1 MSTNS
6 RLRRSCA
13 VVVLGMLFLPIG
25 ANAQDFSELPSL
37 VAPGDSL
44 AVLAVGGEEV
54 QGRLV
59 AMTRES
65 LTLDIGGSRVT
76 IAART
81 TARIHKRD
89 STKNGMLIGAIAG
102 GAIGVVSGG
111 LLYAICVNETSN
123 CGATIPL
130 VAGLGAGTGAL
141 IGVGLDGLRH
151 KTVFSGQPDM
161 RFQHEA
167 TSEMFGNVAWG
178 RVDSHGS
185 ANATPQMGA
194 GWGAH
199 FANGLGVEFDVVRS
213 AGESRQT
220 VSCVKLQYDANSP
233 CLGEGAHS
241 LQSVTIASA
250 KLSYAFMRDARIQ
263 PFVTAGAGWATYRQ
277 TRSVAYQPNSRTFGI
292 YDPTKPILIAD
303 QSGFGD
309 DGLVGTFGGGV
320 RVPLSRSLALRTE
333 VTVYPL
339 TTAAQAGLIRGSVGL
354 GYRW

>member
-1 MSTNS
+1 MPTNS
-6 RLRRSCA
+6 CLRRSCA
-13 VVVLGMLFLPIG
+13 VVALGMLFLAIG
-25 ANAQDFSELPSL
+25 ASAQDFSELPSL
-37 VAPGDSL
+37 VTPGDSL

-59 AMTRES
+59 AITRDS

-76 IAART
+76 IAAGT

-89 STKNGMLIGAIAG
+89 STRNGLWIGTIAG
-102 GAIGVVSGG
+102 GAIGVASGA
-111 LLYAICVNETSN
+111 LLYAICVNETGN
-123 CGATIPL
+123 CGGTIPL
-130 VAGLGAGTGAL
+130 VAGLGAGTGVL

-151 KTVFSGQPDM
+151 KTVFSGRPEL

-167 TSEMFGNVAWG
+167 MSEMFGNVAWG

-199 FANGLGVEFDVVRS
+199 FTNGLGVEFDVVRS
-213 AGESRQT
+213 AGQSRQT

-241 LQSVTIASA
+241 LLSVTIASA

-263 PFVTAGAGWATYRQ
+263 PFVTGGAGWATYRQ
-277 TRSVAYQPNSRTFGI
+277 TRSVASQPNSRTFGT
-292 YDPTKPILIAD
+292 YDPTKPIQIAD
-303 QSGFGD
+303 VTGFGD

-320 RVPLSRSLALRTE
+320 RVPLNRSLALRTE

-339 TTAAQAGLIRGSVGL
+339 TTAAQAGMIRGSVGL